1 MAGQI
6 AIFEGH
12 GMPRKR
18 KRRRLRGFG
27 ATAQQSRFTQ
37 IARKCSRMA
46 KRKGSYQ
53 ACMKRLLKKGGRRR
67 GKKR

>member
-12 GMPRKR
+12 SMPRKR
-18 KRRRLRGFG
+18 KRRRKSFG
-27 ATAQQSRFTQ
+27 AVAAQSRFSK

-46 KRKGSYQ
+46 KRKGAYQ
-53 ACMKRLLKKGGRRR
+53 ACMKRLLKKGGRR
-67 GKKR
+67 KKR

>member
-12 GMPRKR
+12 RMPRKR

-27 ATAQQSRFTQ
+27 ASGQQSRFTK
-37 IARKCSRMA
+37 IACKCSRMA
-46 KRKGSYQ
+46 KRGGSYQ

-67 GKKR
+67 KKR